1 MNKTKVIKAFNELL
15 KEDES
20 LKYALATNLA
30 KYGRPQ
36 SKKSDK
42 PADLTKGLEK
52 GREKYVKDLKKAG
65 LDEAAPVSV
74 NINMDQAEAIYKI
87 LADNFGEEHIKD
99 MFTLGSLSLYN
110 MLVKGGIA
118 GVQEN
123 INEDK
128 ADAIRWFGNLK
139 YYYQKGLSSPDL
151 KDPADKAEYKKLA
164 KDFFSRL
171 EEDNKARSISEQP
184 DVLNKIADMF
194 DRKYPHLKFDVN
206 TMFDRIDVSGDSQD
220 VFTFGEELA
229 GEKIFDYEIIN
240 IDKEG
245 RQYTVRIVRSDS
257 IGRNAV
263 NPTNEAVVDYDFS
276 ESELIEVLRQ
286 LKRRAGTEVNM
297 IRAFTKALGRE
308 LSDDEIRGYQIDP
321 NLVAKASMEEE
332 KPGLWA
338 NIRAKQERG
347 EKPARK
353 GSKAYKIAKKAGD
366 EINKEK

>member
-65 LDEAAPVSV
+65 LDEAAPVP
-74 NINMDQAEAIYKI
+74 IGLNMDQTDAVYKV
-87 LADNFGEEHIKD
+87 LEDNFGEEHMKD
-99 MFTLGSLSLYN
+99 MFTLGSLSFYN
-110 MLVKGGIA
+110 MMVKGGIA
-118 GVQEN
+118 GVFNEET

-128 ADAIRWFGNLK
+128 ADAARWFGNLK
-139 YYYQKGLSSPDL
+139 SFYLKAFRELKGEDQAIYKTLIKNWANGLSD
-151 KDPADKAEYKKLA
+151 DKVGV
-164 KDFFSRL
+164 
-171 EEDNKARSISEQP
+171 NEQP

-194 DRKYPHLKFDVN
+194 DRKYPHLKFDVR
-206 TMFDRIDVSGDSQD
+206 TDVDRIDVLGDQQD
-220 VFTFGEELA
+220 LFKFGTELD
-229 GEKIFDYEIIN
+229 GEKIFDYQVSHIE
-240 IDKEG
+240 DDDRGEV
-245 RQYTVRIVRSDS
+245 VRIIKTSS
-257 IGRNAV
+257 IN
-263 NPTNEAVVDYDFS
+263 
-276 ESELIEVLRQ
+276 
-286 LKRRAGTEVNM
+286 
-297 IRAFTKALGRE
+297 
-308 LSDDEIRGYQIDP
+308 
-321 NLVAKASMEEE
+321 EE

-366 EINKEK
+366 KINKEK

>member
-1 MNKTKVIKAFNELL
+1 MNKTKVIEAFNALL

-65 LDEAAPVSV
+65 LDETTPVS
-74 NINMDQAEAIYKI
+74 IGLNMDQTDAVYKI
-87 LADNFGEEHIKD
+87 LEDNFGEEHMKD
-99 MFTLGSLSLYN
+99 MFTLGSLSFYN
-110 MLVKGGIA
+110 MMVKGGIA
-118 GVQEN
+118 GVFNEGT

-128 ADAIRWFGNLK
+128 ADAARWFGNLK
-139 YYYQKGLSSPDL
+139 SFYLKAFRELKGEDQATYKTLIKNWANGLS
-151 KDPADKAEYKKLA
+151 
-164 KDFFSRL
+164 
-171 EEDNKARSISEQP
+171 DNKVGVNEQP
-184 DVLNKIADMF
+184 DVLNKIADML
-194 DRKYPHLKFDVN
+194 DRKYPHLTFEVN
-206 TMFDRIDVSGDSQD
+206 TMFDRIEVRGDDQD

-229 GEKIFDYEIIN
+229 GQKIFDYEITT

-245 RQYTVRIVRSDS
+245 RNYEVRIVRSDS
-257 IGRNAV
+257 IVRNAV
-263 NPTNEAVVDYDFS
+263 NPTN
-276 ESELIEVLRQ
+276 
-286 LKRRAGTEVNM
+286 
-297 IRAFTKALGRE
+297 
-308 LSDDEIRGYQIDP
+308 
-321 NLVAKASMEEE
+321 EE

-366 EINKEK
+366 EINKKK

>member
-1 MNKTKVIKAFNELL
+1 MNKTKVIEAFNALL

-65 LDEAAPVSV
+65 LDEAAPVS
-74 NINMDQAEAIYKI
+74 IGLNMDQTDAVYKV
-87 LADNFGEEHIKD
+87 LEDNFGEEHMKD
-99 MFTLGSLSLYN
+99 MFTLGSLSFYN
-110 MLVKGGIA
+110 MMVKGGIA
-118 GVQEN
+118 GVFNEET

-128 ADAIRWFGNLK
+128 ADAARWFGNLK
-139 YYYQKGLSSPDL
+139 SFYLKAFRELKGEDQATYKTLIKNWANGLSDS
-151 KDPADKAEYKKLA
+151 KVGV
-164 KDFFSRL
+164 
-171 EEDNKARSISEQP
+171 NEQP

-194 DRKYPHLKFDVN
+194 DRKYPHLSFDVD
-206 TMFDRIDVSGDSQD
+206 TRMDRIEVTGGDMYGQD

-229 GEKIFDYEIIN
+229 GQKIFDYEITTR
-240 IDKEG
+240 DKEG
-245 RQYTVRIVRSDS
+245 QDYRVFIVKSSS

-263 NPTNEAVVDYDFS
+263 NSTN
-276 ESELIEVLRQ
+276 
-286 LKRRAGTEVNM
+286 
-297 IRAFTKALGRE
+297 
-308 LSDDEIRGYQIDP
+308 
-321 NLVAKASMEEE
+321 EE

-366 EINKEK
+366 EINKDK

>member
-1 MNKTKVIKAFNELL
+1 MNKTKVIEAFNALL

-65 LDEAAPVSV
+65 LDEAAPVS
-74 NINMDQAEAIYKI
+74 IGLNMDQTDAVYKV
-87 LADNFGEEHIKD
+87 LEDNFGEEHMKD
-99 MFTLGSLSLYN
+99 MFTLGSLSFYN
-110 MLVKGGIA
+110 MMVKGGIA
-118 GVQEN
+118 GVFNEET

-128 ADAIRWFGNLK
+128 ADAARWFGNLK
-139 YYYQKGLSSPDL
+139 SFYLKAFRELKGEDQATYKTLIKNWANGLS
-151 KDPADKAEYKKLA
+151 
-164 KDFFSRL
+164 
-171 EEDNKARSISEQP
+171 DNKVGVNEQP

-194 DRKYPHLKFDVN
+194 DRKYPHLSFDVD
-206 TMFDRIDVSGDSQD
+206 TRMDRIEVTGGDMYGQD

-229 GEKIFDYEIIN
+229 GQKIFDYEITTR
-240 IDKEG
+240 DKEG
-245 RQYTVRIVRSDS
+245 QDYRVFIVKSSS

-263 NPTNEAVVDYDFS
+263 NSTN
-276 ESELIEVLRQ
+276 
-286 LKRRAGTEVNM
+286 
-297 IRAFTKALGRE
+297 
-308 LSDDEIRGYQIDP
+308 
-321 NLVAKASMEEE
+321 EE

-366 EINKEK
+366 EINKDK